1 MCAAASAAS
10 AAVFPFPLN
19 HPPTTWNW
27 HDDRS
32 SSSHPCQLCLHCIVY
47 QCLGVELRCLSNRQ
61 VTLKSLEISTWP
73 KRKHRITKWRRPC
86 SLSTDRLTS
95 HTEVCGLKQVSC
107 FRPQSPKGRLGTQLL
122 VAYRI
127 FRSHMR
133 AGDRESRT
141 LCTGIQVPIQIMH
154 VGDASWSRS

>member
-1 MCAAASAAS
+1 MQIESTSGPAVKSKWSGNVCGGECCECCCISLPTQPSADH
-10 AAVFPFPLN
+10 VELTRWQVVIITPLS
-19 HPPTTWNW
+19 TLFT
-27 HDDRS
+27 
-32 SSSHPCQLCLHCIVY
+32 LYIVY

-86 SLSTDRLTS
+86 SVSTDRLTS
-95 HTEVCGLKQVSC
+95 HTDVCGLKQASC

-133 AGDRESRT
+133 AGRPGKSN
-141 LCTGIQVPIQIMH
+141 P
-154 VGDASWSRS
+154 AK